1 MDLLVVNIILYTVMA
16 VVSAAGIALFVII
29 TLLDRSNNMGDTC
42 GRFDDYSPHAIFLDT
57 GSDRN
62 DIGMEEGRRYLMN
75 YGDNPFD
82 MDGSEAPEM
91 LRRNDDDI
99 YGELEEVDI
108 PLFKPLN
115 G

>member
-1 MDLLVVNIILYTVMA
+1 MDLLVVNIVWYATLSVI
-16 VVSAAGIALFVII
+16 SSAGIALFVII

-42 GRFDDYSPHAIFLDT
+42 GRFDDYSSHAIFLDT

-99 YGELEEVDI
+99 YGELEDVDI